1 MPSGVSSCEL
11 PKNCFIYVTKTYL
24 QDYKEALGSEYSYI
38 YAYDDAMSIEINQ
51 AKTRGIV
58 ATSRDGIVTLSGL
71 DNGEEV
77 RFYAIDGKQIGAT
90 KAIEGV
96 ALQAVSSASLVVA
109 KIGGQAIKIA
119 VK

>member
-1 MPSGVSSCEL
+1 MTSISEL
-11 PKNCFIYVTKTYL
+11 SFVTYL
-24 QDYKEALGSEYSYI
+24 GDSCFFQCSNLPDVRIPSAT
-38 YAYDDAMSIEINQ
+38 SIDINQ

-58 ATSRDGIVTLSGL
+58 ATSHDGIVTLSGL

-77 RFYAIDGKQIGAT
+77 HFYTVDGKQIGT
-90 KAIEGV
+90 VKAIDGV
-96 ALQAVSSASLVVA
+96 AYQVVSSASLVIA